1 MPSLRNCPKER
12 SRAVIWG
19 TKRTSSIRRY
29 FTLIFL
35 FWTIVCCNSTAPAPS
50 ISNGL
55 AGDAVFAFRGF
66 LKGKKDTKSENTG
79 EKWEEAPESSIQR
92 FWATCISKP
101 LHLIQLAIGQVHENL
116 FKSTLS

>member
-12 SRAVIWG
+12 SRAIIWG
-19 TKRTSSIRRY
+19 TKRTGSIQRY

-35 FWTIVCCNSTAPAPS
+35 FRIIVCWRSTAPAPS
-50 ISNGL
+50 IGNGL
-55 AGDAVFAFRGF
+55 AGDAVFAFRGV
-66 LKGKKDTKSENTG
+66 LKGTKDTKSKNTG

-92 FWATCISKP
+92 SWATCISKP
-101 LHLIQLAIGQVHENL
+101 LHFIQLAIGQVHENL